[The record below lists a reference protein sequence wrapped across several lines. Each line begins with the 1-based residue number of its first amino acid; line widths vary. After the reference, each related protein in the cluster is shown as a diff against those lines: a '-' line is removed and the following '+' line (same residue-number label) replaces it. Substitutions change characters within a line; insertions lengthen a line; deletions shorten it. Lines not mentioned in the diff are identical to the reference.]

1 MGIPSLPPL
10 DIGRNIAENSG
21 MKAFLHF
28 LVVLLLP
35 FSVPADRVV
44 FKNGR
49 SMNGKI
55 LSETDTHVTIL
66 DGGLQL
72 KLSKNRLARVEREGS
87 KAPSAS
93 SSAPHALGE
102 APPSTVSSPAEASR
116 ATPPEFVGF
125 VARVSELDTKRIL
138 ASRAKVAAQGHLKHT
153 RQLEHEIEQAKRQH
167 EAIMGS
173 LKGFQENPVE
183 YNARVKQVNELRVA
197 TLNKQKQVATSKAK
211 ITQAQRTLNAYLNQS
226 VQLIYR
232 FQSMRE
238 AYQEAHGEGHKPYFD
253 RMETRLNAHRDTFR
267 EVTVPHTRKGDA
279 LIVEVLLNGRIRG
292 TFIVDTGA
300 SYVTIHR
307 ALAVQLNLPQAGTMV
322 KTQLADGSII
332 EMQKVT
338 LDSVQ
343 VGEARVAKVDALIS
357 KEKPASGIDG
367 LLGMA
372 FLKNFNLVFD
382 PLSGKLVLTN
392 LK

>member
-1 MGIPSLPPL
+1 
-10 DIGRNIAENSG
+10 
-21 MKAFLHF
+21 MKVFLHF

-35 FSVPADRVV
+35 LSAAADRVV

-49 SMNGKI
+49 TMNGKI

-72 KLSKNRLARVEREGS
+72 KVSKKRLARVERVDS
-87 KAPSAS
+87 KAPAAS
-93 SSAPHALGE
+93 GPATHALGE
-102 APPSTVSSPAEASR
+102 APPSIASSSPGASS
-116 ATPPEFVGF
+116 APPPEFVGF
-125 VARVSELDTKRIL
+125 VGRVSELDTRRIL
-138 ASRAKVAAQGHLKHT
+138 ASRAKVAAQGHVKHIH
-153 RQLEHEIEQAKRQH
+153 QLEREIEQADRQH
-167 EAIMGS
+167 GAMMDS
-173 LKGFQENPVE
+173 LKGLQKNPVE
-183 YNARVKQVNELRVA
+183 YNGRVKQVNELRVA
-197 TLNKQKQVATSKAK
+197 TLNKQKQVTASKAK
-211 ITQAQRTLNAYLNQS
+211 ITQAQRTLNDYLNQS

-238 AYQEAHGEGHKPYFD
+238 AYQQAHGEGHRPYFD
-253 RMETRLNAHRDTFR
+253 RMEARLNAHRQTFR

-279 LIVEVLLNGRIRG
+279 LIVDVLLNGRIRG
-292 TFIVDTGA
+292 SFIVDTGA

-307 ALAVQLNLPQAGTMV
+307 ALAVRLNLPREGTMV

-332 EMQKVT
+332 AMQKIT
-338 LDSVQ
+338 LDSVE
-343 VGEARVAKVDALIS
+343 VGEARVANVDALVS
-357 KEKPASGIDG
+357 EEKPATGIDG

>member
-1 MGIPSLPPL
+1 MGT
-10 DIGRNIAENSG
+10 NITENGS

-35 FSVPADRVV
+35 FSAAADRVV

-49 SMNGKI
+49 TMNGKI

-72 KLSKNRLARVEREGS
+72 KLSKSRLARVERVDH
-87 KAPSAS
+87 KAPAAS
-93 SSAPHALGE
+93 SPATHALGE
-102 APPSTVSSPAEASR
+102 APPSTAANSAGASSAP
-116 ATPPEFVGF
+116 PPEFVGF
-125 VARVSELDTKRIL
+125 VARVSELDTRRIL
-138 ASRAKVAAQGHLKHT
+138 ASRAKVAAQGHVKHIH
-153 RQLEHEIEQAKRQH
+153 QLEREIGQSNRQH
-167 EAIMGS
+167 EALMGS
-173 LKGFQENPVE
+173 LKGFQKNPVE

-197 TLNKQKQVATSKAK
+197 TLNKQKQVAASKAK
-211 ITQAQRTLNAYLNQS
+211 ITQAQRTLNDYLNQS

-232 FQSMRE
+232 FQSMRK
-238 AYQEAHGEGHKPYFD
+238 AYQEAHGEGHKPYFN
-253 RMETRLNAHRDTFR
+253 RMETRLNAHRQTFR
-267 EVTVPHTRKGDA
+267 EVTVSHTRKGNA
-279 LIVEVLLNGRIRG
+279 LIVDVLLNGRIHG
-292 TFIVDTGA
+292 SFIVDTGA

-307 ALAVQLNLPQAGTMV
+307 ALAVQLNLPPDGTMV
-322 KTQLADGSII
+322 KIQLADGSII
-332 EMQKVT
+332 TMQKIT

-343 VGEARVAKVDALIS
+343 VGEARVVKVDALIS
-357 KEKPASGIDG
+357 EEKPSPGIDG

>member
-1 MGIPSLPPL
+1 
-10 DIGRNIAENSG
+10 
-21 MKAFLHF
+21 MKVFLHF
-28 LVVLLLP
+28 LVLLLLP
-35 FSVPADRVV
+35 LSAAADRVV

-49 SMNGKI
+49 TMNGKI

-72 KLSKNRLARVEREGS
+72 KVSKKRLARVERVDS
-87 KAPSAS
+87 KAPAAS
-93 SSAPHALGE
+93 GPATHALGE
-102 APPSTVSSPAEASR
+102 APPSIASSSPGASS
-116 ATPPEFVGF
+116 APPPEFVGF
-125 VARVSELDTKRIL
+125 VGRVSELDTRRIL
-138 ASRAKVAAQGHLKHT
+138 ASRAKVAAQGHVKHIH
-153 RQLEHEIEQAKRQH
+153 QLEREIEQADRQH
-167 EAIMGS
+167 GAMMDS
-173 LKGFQENPVE
+173 LKGLQKNPVE
-183 YNARVKQVNELRVA
+183 YNGRVKQVNELRVA
-197 TLNKQKQVATSKAK
+197 TLNKRKQVTASKAK
-211 ITQAQRTLNAYLNQS
+211 ITQAQRTLNDYLNQS

-238 AYQEAHGEGHKPYFD
+238 AYQQAHGEGHRPYFD
-253 RMETRLNAHRDTFR
+253 RMEARLNAHRQTFR

-279 LIVEVLLNGRIRG
+279 LIVDVLLNGRIRG
-292 TFIVDTGA
+292 SFIVDTGA

-307 ALAVQLNLPQAGTMV
+307 ALAVRLNLPREGTMV
-322 KTQLADGSII
+322 KIQLADGSII
-332 EMQKVT
+332 AMQKIT

-343 VGEARVAKVDALIS
+343 VGEARVAKVDALVS
-357 KEKPASGIDG
+357 EEKPATGIDG